1 MAALSFGEKI
11 KKHRAEKKLSLDKLA
26 ELAEVSKSYLW
37 ELENPRPGK
46 KPIKPSAEALAK
58 IAAALDVTTDYLLD
72 EKATPDSEVMKEA
85 FFRKFNQLE
94 PEDQKKFQ
102 DMLDVWS
109 KKK

>member
-1 MAALSFGEKI
+1 MSSSLGEKI
-11 KKHRAEKKLSLDKLA
+11 KKHRDEKKYSLDRLA
-26 ELAEVSKSYLW
+26 ELAGMSKSYVW

-46 KPIKPSAEALAK
+46 APLKPSAEVLTK
-58 IAAALDVTTDYLLD
+58 VAAALDVTTDYLLD
-72 EKATPDSEVMKEA
+72 EKATPDSEVLKEA

-102 DMLDVWS
+102 EMLDLWN